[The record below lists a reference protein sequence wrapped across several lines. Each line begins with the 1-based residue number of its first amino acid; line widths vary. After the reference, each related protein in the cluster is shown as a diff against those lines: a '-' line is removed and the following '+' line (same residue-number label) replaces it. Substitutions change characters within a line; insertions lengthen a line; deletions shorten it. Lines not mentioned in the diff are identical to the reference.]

1 MYLSLL
7 LKDLAKALKYSLHH
21 LIKYFNHTHNAKGYA
36 ITQMML
42 NEERDKP
49 RREAAKAIIE
59 ELYYSIINDG
69 AISLTFE
76 QKIDSEIKKLLLLC
90 HDQGNYNI

>member
-1 MYLSLL
+1 MER
-7 LKDLAKALKYSLHH
+7 ALKYSRQ
-21 LIKYFNHTHNAKGYA
+21 YPTNYSNHTRNAKGYA

-49 RREAAKAIIE
+49 RRDAAKAIIE
-59 ELYYSIINDG
+59 ELYYSVINDG

-90 HDQGNYNI
+90 HDQGNC